1 MVPSVSQKLS
11 YGSNGQGIVH
21 WSSGRKT
28 PIYRGYPY

>member
-1 MVPSVSQKLS
+1 MVPSVSQKLPLT
-11 YGSNGQGIVH
+11 GQGIVH